1 MIIVGGLKIGAIYSL
16 AALGIVV
23 IYKATRIVNFAH
35 GAFVLA
41 GAYATYGV
49 VEVLGLGYWPAYVLV
64 PLVTGVLAAGV
75 EVITLRPI
83 RRADIFALITSTIF
97 IGIGLSEIYRLVQNT
112 EMLGV
117 RNPVSGRPIF
127 IGDVIITKEQIWVF
141 AGAIISSLIG
151 LAIFGYAP
159 LGRGLRAIAANPR
172 GAVLCGYSIDGMN
185 AMAWFLG
192 GALAGLAGVFAAPS
206 QGVSPELAIAMITAG
221 FVAAVIGG
229 FRLAARR
236 AFRRAHSR
244 RRPDLGGGLYLQRHG
259 ERRELSPA
267 VCRSDVASRGPLS
280 GSEDP
285 RCLTSGG
292 ARCGQSWR
300 RAARC

>member
-1 MIIVGGLKIGAIYSL
+1 MIVIGGLKIGAIYSL

-49 VEVLGLGYWPAYVLV
+49 VEALGLGYWPAYVLV
-64 PLVTGVLAAGV
+64 PIATGLLAAGV
-75 EVITLRPI
+75 ELIALRPI

-112 EMLGV
+112 EMLSV

-141 AGAIISSLIG
+141 AGAILSSLIG

-192 GALAGLAGVFAAPS
+192 GALGGPCRHLCCAKPGHFAGTGNFNDYR
-206 QGVSPELAIAMITAG
+206 
-221 FVAAVIGG
+221 G
-229 FRLAARR
+229 FRCRGDRR
-236 AFRRAHSR
+236 
-244 RRPDLGGGLYLQRHG
+244 
-259 ERRELSPA
+259 
-267 VCRSDVASRGPLS
+267 V
-280 GSEDP
+280 
-285 RCLTSGG
+285 
-292 ARCGQSWR
+292 
-300 RAARC
+300 